1 MDETYQTYLNRVA
14 RLTLPATYTSQLQ
27 HIQESPKFKPLPD
40 GSVQAAPFPG
50 YSLVTPPWEEESKDN
65 SAFYV
70 ALQELQQKLLQRID
84 PGLIIPVPPESFHL
98 TLADL
103 IWDSAYR
110 DLERENPEFE
120 EQLQGRIRESFQQY
134 QQSLSNGNPIGW
146 QRLGIMIRPRAVMMC
161 LAPED
166 ENSYKRMLQFRRAVY
181 QNSGLIA
188 LGIEQQYHFTAH
200 ITLGYFGKI
209 SPQLDRDR
217 LADSLS
223 ELSQQ
228 ALAEEVTPMSVRR
241 VELRKF
247 DDMMRYYRQP
257 DWPVLDF

>member
-1 MDETYQTYLNRVA
+1 LDETYQTYLNRVA

-50 YSLVTPPWEEESKDN
+50 FSLVTPPWEEESKDN

-70 ALQELQQKLLQRID
+70 ALQELQQKLLQRLD

-120 EQLQGRIRESFQQY
+120 AQLQDRIKESLQQY
-134 QQSLSNGNPIGW
+134 QQSLSHGNPIGW

-181 QNSGLIA
+181 QNPGLIA

-209 SPQLDRDR
+209 SPQLERDR
-217 LADSLS
+217 LANTLS

-228 ALAEEVTPMSVRR
+228 ALAQEVTPLSVRR